1 MVQKE
6 GKRGVIRHSE
16 IVNRRLVLFK
26 DNAGGYLPGRDR
38 SLLAN
43 DLHRPLHST
52 FLEGH
57 VIVQWLSIEEE
68 YQRSE
73 KEWLVL
79 SPVNHLQVLLKKRLH
94 HSRLVHNESHS
105 ALSNGLIG
113 YVYFKLGVRVW
124 SQLASHMRLVLQP
137 TRFQAR
143 LIVQRIAPEEQA
155 KATDVF
161 LLEST
166 LVKRL
171 LLKPPDGEHSQVLLQ
186 HGAHSVCVLYR
197 ESNNT
202 ISRTVIGNPKG
213 NGVLH
218 GRR

>member
-1 MVQKE
+1 MIRSRGLVGDIDPERLLDNRIVLVQTAHE
-6 GKRGVIRHSE
+6 
-16 IVNRRLVLFK
+16 N
-26 DNAGGYLPGRDR
+26 
-38 SLLAN
+38 
-43 DLHRPLHST
+43 
-52 FLEGH
+52 
-57 VIVQWLSIEEE
+57 
-68 YQRSE
+68 
-73 KEWLVL
+73 
-79 SPVNHLQVLLKKRLH
+79 
-94 HSRLVHNESHS
+94 
-105 ALSNGLIG
+105 
-113 YVYFKLGVRVW
+113 
-124 SQLASHMRLVLQP
+124 
-137 TRFQAR
+137 R
-143 LIVQRIAPEEQA
+143 LILQSSRFHALLTIKRIAPEEQA

-166 LVKRL
+166 LVDQL